1 MEESNN
7 LVLGKIGAKS
17 TFSKTYEDSVT
28 AIITS
33 ELLIDAIN
41 HPENTK
47 VCLNENNLL
56 KVVDI
61 DLYESMKDKFT
72 EVEVIGVTPFECSNG
87 YGKIYRFLIEVIDKK
102 ALHAHL
108 VDERMQIELN
118 RQLLEGLT
126 YGR

>member
-1 MEESNN
+1 MEENN
-7 LVLGKIGAKS
+7 SLILGKIGAKS

-28 AIITS
+28 AIIRFQ
-33 ELLIDAIN
+33 LLEEIIN

-72 EVEVIGVTPFECSNG
+72 ECEVIGVTPFEADNG
-87 YGKIYRFLIEVIDKK
+87 YGTVYRFLIEVIDKK
-102 ALHAHL
+102 LLHAHL
-108 VDERMQIELN
+108 VDERMQVELN